1 MEKKTVKKKVEKKAV
16 KPVKLSLKDKLIET
30 VVFIENSV
38 KEERGKSL
46 NTTSCAK
53 LNKAA
58 FTINTIIKT
67 L

>member
-30 VVFIENSV
+30 VAFIEKSV
-38 KEERGKSL
+38 KEERGITL
-46 NTTSCAK
+46 NTSACAK

-58 FTINTIIKT
+58 FTINTIIKN

>member
-16 KPVKLSLKDKLIET
+16 KPVKVSLKDKLTET
-30 VVFIENSV
+30 VNFIEKAV
-38 KEERGKSL
+38 KEERGINL
-46 NTTSCAK
+46 NTSACAK

-58 FTINTIIKT
+58 FTINTIIKN

>member
-30 VVFIENSV
+30 VAFIEKSV
-38 KEERGKSL
+38 KEERGINL
-46 NTTSCAK
+46 NTSACAK

-58 FTINTIIKT
+58 FTINTIIKN

>member
-30 VVFIENSV
+30 VAFIEKSV
-38 KEERGKSL
+38 KEERGINL
-46 NTTSCAK
+46 NTSACAK

-58 FTINTIIKT
+58 FTINTIIKNI
-67 L
+67 

>member
-30 VVFIENSV
+30 VAFIENSV

-46 NTTSCAK
+46 G
-53 LNKAA
+53 
-58 FTINTIIKT
+58 
-67 L
+67 

>member
-1 MEKKTVKKKVEKKAV
+1 MEKKTIKKKVEKKAV

-30 VVFIENSV
+30 VAFIENSV

>member
-30 VVFIENSV
+30 VAFIENSV
-38 KEERGKSL
+38 KEERGINL
-46 NTTSCAK
+46 NTSACAK

-58 FTINTIIKT
+58 FTINTIIKN